1 LALKIALACP
11 YDWDAPG
18 GVQVHVAQLAHSLRA
33 RGHQTLILTPGRNP
47 PADATVRLV
56 GPGWRIPYQGTV
68 APIRFSPGSAAR
80 VRRELRLF
88 EPDVTHVH
96 EPLTPSTAML
106 AAWASRAPV
115 VATFH
120 AFAERSRL
128 LTAAAPLVRPVWRR
142 LRVRLAVSKAA
153 AGFVS
158 SRFGDGIRIVPNGC
172 DVELFAAARP
182 AEGLPTGRKLLWVG
196 RLDPQ
201 KGLSV
206 ALRAFAVLAGEF
218 PDLWLVVAGDGP
230 DRGEVRRQPLEVRER
245 LVLLGGVQ
253 HERLPAY
260 HAACDVFVSPAIGQ
274 ESFGVSLVEAMA
286 AGLPVVAS
294 DIAGYRE
301 VVRAGVDG
309 LLVRPGDPVALAEE
323 VRRVLK
329 DRGLAERLRQAGR
342 ARADGFRWDVVTEQ
356 IEGAYWDAVGEG
368 R

>member
-1 LALKIALACP
+1 
-11 YDWDAPG
+11 
-18 GVQVHVAQLAHSLRA
+18 
-33 RGHQTLILTPGRNP
+33 
-47 PADATVRLV
+47 
-56 GPGWRIPYQGTV
+56 
-68 APIRFSPGSAAR
+68 
-80 VRRELRLF
+80 
-88 EPDVTHVH
+88 
-96 EPLTPSTAML
+96 
-106 AAWASRAPV
+106 
-115 VATFH
+115 
-120 AFAERSRL
+120 
-128 LTAAAPLVRPVWRR
+128 
-142 LRVRLAVSKAA
+142 
-153 AGFVS
+153 
-158 SRFGDGIRIVPNGC
+158 
-172 DVELFAAARP
+172 
-182 AEGLPTGRKLLWVG
+182 VG

-356 IEGAYWDAVGEG
+356 IEGAYRDAFGEG
-368 R
+368 M